1 MHDLISRRE
10 ALGRL
15 GLLVGGALSASTV
28 SALLAGCRAE
38 KTPGH
43 AFRALDREAQSLTET
58 LVDLIIPDTDTP
70 GARAAGVPE
79 FIDMLLADW
88 MTEEERADF
97 LAGLAQIDARAQAEH
112 GARFVDLAP
121 EQQAALAAAL
131 DREAFGAAGESSAE
145 TEADAEAA
153 ERAQSGTDAMADAAE
168 QSVGQPDTTAA
179 DGEEAM
185 PFFATFKDLT
195 IAGYYTSEV
204 GATQELHW
212 NPAPGRLDLDVPF
225 SEIGRTWA

>member
-1 MHDLISRRE
+1 MTVLTRRE
-10 ALGRL
+10 ALGRI

-38 KTPGH
+38 QTPGF
-43 AFRALDREAQSLTET
+43 AFRALDRDARSLTEV

-79 FIDMLLADW
+79 FMDTLLADW

-97 LAGLAQIDARAQAEH
+97 LAGLAQIDARARAEH

-121 EQQAALAAAL
+121 EQQTALAAAL
-131 DREAFGAAGESSAE
+131 DREAFGGDEESPAE
-145 TEADAEAA
+145 TEADMRAA

-168 QSVGQPDTTAA
+168 QSVGQPDTTATDA
-179 DGEEAM
+179 GEEAM

-195 IAGYYTSEV
+195 VAGYYTSEV
-204 GATQELHW
+204 GATQELRW